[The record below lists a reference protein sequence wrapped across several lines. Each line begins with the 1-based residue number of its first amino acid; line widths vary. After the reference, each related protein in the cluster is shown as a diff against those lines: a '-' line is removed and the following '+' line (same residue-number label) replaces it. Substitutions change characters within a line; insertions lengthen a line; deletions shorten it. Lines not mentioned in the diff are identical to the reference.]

1 LRRFELHATLDFS
14 THNEVAAETM
24 RALNRCSRSL
34 LFAGLMLL
42 PVAVPAFAGPPY
54 LSDDPEPTD
63 YKHFEIY
70 TFSNGTVTQ
79 TGTTGEAGIDF
90 NYGAA
95 PNLQLTAVLPA
106 GYAFGGLGPDVGGFG
121 NVELAAKYRFL
132 TQDTAG
138 VDVAFFPRVFL
149 PSGSSLVGTPH
160 TSLFL
165 PLWLEKDWDKWSAFG
180 GGGCEL
186 NRGGDSQDF
195 CQMGLVVTRQVT
207 AKLQLGMEVF
217 HQTPDT
223 IGNAATTSLGFGA
236 RYDVNDNIHLLGY
249 LARGIVNT
257 DQTDQLTWYTSVLF
271 TF

>member
-1 LRRFELHATLDFS
+1 
-14 THNEVAAETM
+14 M
-24 RALNRCSRSL
+24 KALNRYSRSL
-34 LFAGLMLL
+34 IFAGLV
-42 PVAVPAFAGPPY
+42 VAMANGPAFAGPPY

-79 TGTTGEAGIDF
+79 SGTTGEAGIDF

-106 GYAFGGLGPDVGGFG
+106 AYDFGGAGPDVGGLG

-132 TQDTAG
+132 TQDAAG
-138 VDVAFFPRVFL
+138 IDAAFFPRVFL
-149 PSGSSLVGTPH
+149 PSGSSVVGTPH

-165 PLWLEKDWDKWSAFG
+165 PLWLEKDWDKWSTFG

-186 NRGGDSQDF
+186 NRGGNSQDF
-195 CQMGLVVTRQVT
+195 CEMGLVVTRQVT
-207 AKLQLGMEVF
+207 PKLQIGMEIF

-223 IGNAATTSLGFGA
+223 IGNSALTSLGMGV
-236 RYDVNDNIHLLGY
+236 RYDLNDNIHLLGY
-249 LARGIVNT
+249 VARGIANVSE
-257 DQTDQLTWYTSVLF
+257 TDQLTWYTSVLF

>member
-1 LRRFELHATLDFS
+1 MSAVPMKALD
-14 THNEVAAETM
+14 
-24 RALNRCSRSL
+24 RCCRSL
-34 LFAGLMLL
+34 LSAGMVVLCLS
-42 PVAVPAFAGPPY
+42 APALAGPPY

-70 TFSNGTVTQ
+70 TFSNGTMTQ

-106 GYAFGGLGPDVGGFG
+106 GYQFGGLDPAVGGLG

-138 VDVAFFPRVFL
+138 VDVAFFPRLFL
-149 PSGSSLVGTPH
+149 PSGSSVIGTPH
-160 TSLFL
+160 TSLLL
-165 PLWLEKDWDKWSAFG
+165 PMWLEKDWDKWSAFG

-195 CQMGLVVTRQVT
+195 CEMGLVVTRQVT
-207 AKLQLGMEVF
+207 PKLQLGMEIF

-223 IGNAATTSLGFGA
+223 IGKPSLTSLGAGV
-236 RYDVNDNIHLLGY
+236 RYDLNDNLHLLGY
-249 LARGIVNT
+249 LARGIDNVN
-257 DQTDQLTWYTSVLF
+257 QTDQLTWYTSVLF

>member
-1 LRRFELHATLDFS
+1 MCKVLRPTLTSLVLAGLCSLSLFG
-14 THNEVAAETM
+14 
-24 RALNRCSRSL
+24 RAL
-34 LFAGLMLL
+34 
-42 PVAVPAFAGPPY
+42 AGPPY

-79 TGTTGEAGIDF
+79 SGTSGEAGIDF

-106 GYAFGGLGPDVGGFG
+106 GYVFPAGAAAMGSLG

-138 VDVAFFPRVFL
+138 IDVAFFPRVFL
-149 PSGSSLVGTPH
+149 PSASSEVGTPH
-160 TSLFL
+160 TSLLL
-165 PLWLEKDWDKWSAFG
+165 PLWFEKDWQQWSAFG

-186 NRGGDSQDF
+186 NQGNGAQNF
-195 CQMGLVVTRQVT
+195 CLMGLAITRQVT
-207 AKLQLGMEVF
+207 PKLQLGMEIF

-223 IGNAATTSLGFGA
+223 LGGEPTTSLGMGV
-236 RYDVNDNIHLLGY
+236 RYDLSDNVHLLGY
-249 LARGIVNT
+249 VNRGVVNVQ
-257 DQTDQLTWYTSVLF
+257 QTDQFDWYASVLF